1 MQSFLF
7 ASRVFKFTGD
17 ILNVLLLCLQ
27 SRASLIV

>member
-17 ILNVLLLCLQ
+17 ILNVLLLVCK
-27 SRASLIV
+27 VGPV